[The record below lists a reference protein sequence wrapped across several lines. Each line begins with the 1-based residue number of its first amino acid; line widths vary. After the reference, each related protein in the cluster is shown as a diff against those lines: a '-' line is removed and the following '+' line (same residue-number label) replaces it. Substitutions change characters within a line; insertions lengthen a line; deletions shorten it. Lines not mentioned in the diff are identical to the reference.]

1 MKSLMF
7 WSAVAAMLLAVANVE
22 GAARCKKPNGNEGD
36 VVVEDC
42 VKSTCTALNPRKGV
56 WLEAPST

>member
-7 WSAVAAMLLAVANVE
+7 WSAVAAILLAVADVE
-22 GAARCKKPNGNEGD
+22 AAARCKKPNGNEGD

-56 WLEAPST
+56 WIEAPST

>member
-7 WSAVAAMLLAVANVE
+7 WSAVAAMLLAVAEVE
-22 GAARCKKPNGNEGD
+22 AAARCKRPNGNEGD

-56 WLEAPST
+56 WIEAPST

>member
-1 MKSLMF
+1 
-7 WSAVAAMLLAVANVE
+7 MLLAAAEVK

-56 WLEAPST
+56 WIEAPST

>member
-1 MKSLMF
+1 
-7 WSAVAAMLLAVANVE
+7 MLLAVANVE

-56 WLEAPST
+56 WIEAPST